1 MVRVEVCRV
10 IALRAVTAAAL
21 VLAGAWQVT
30 SSARQPPA
38 PAQGRGGGGQS
49 PGQGRGARGGGGAGG
64 GEGTREFLGLGRA
77 PDPELAAR
85 GEKLYVASCAFCH
98 GPEAKGAEGPSLV
111 RSEVVL
117 HDNAGEVI
125 GPVLL
130 SGRPSAGM
138 PAMSSLTPDQ
148 IAGIAEFLHLQV
160 EKAANR
166 GLYGTVFSNRNILT
180 GDPKAGEAYFNGAG
194 GCKNCHSAT
203 GDLAHVASKY
213 QAVNLQNR
221 WLWPGAGG
229 RGGGGRGGPG
239 GDQVKATI
247 RLPSG
252 ETVAGTVKRLD
263 DFDVTIIDA
272 SGNYHSWP
280 RDGLTVE
287 IPDPLATHR
296 QLLDKYSDADVH
308 NVTAYLA
315 TFK

>member
-1 MVRVEVCRV
+1 MLRVEVWRL
-10 IALRAVTAAAL
+10 IALRGVTAVAL
-21 VLAGAWQVT
+21 LLAGAWQVT
-30 SSARQPPA
+30 SSARQA
-38 PAQGRGGGGQS
+38 PAQGRGGGGAQTA
-49 PGQGRGARGGGGAGG
+49 GQGRGGRGGGGG

-77 PDPELAAR
+77 PDPAVAAR
-85 GEKLYVASCAFCH
+85 GEKLYAASCAFCH
-98 GPEAKGAEGPSLV
+98 GPEARGAEGPSLV

-117 HDNAGEVI
+117 HDNAGELI

-130 SGRPSAGM
+130 NGRLEAGM

-148 IAGIAEFLHLQV
+148 IAEIAEFLHLQV

-194 GCKNCHSAT
+194 GCTNCHSAT

-213 QAVNLQNR
+213 QPVNLQNR
-221 WLWPGAGG
+221 WLWPGAAG

-239 GDQVKATI
+239 GGDQVKATL

-252 ETVAGTVKRLD
+252 ETVTGTVKRLD
-263 DFDVTIIDA
+263 DFDVAIIDA

-280 RDGLTVE
+280 RDGITVE
-287 IPDPLATHR
+287 IPDRLATHR
-296 QLLDKYSDADVH
+296 QMLDKYSDADVH

-315 TFK
+315 TLK